1 MIGRPSLSN
10 RLTIIAAAA
19 VTVVAVAVGVLAL
32 LALHQTL
39 ISQTDRELQAVAG
52 GPLSDLTQATA
63 ANIPPNP
70 LDAQQ
75 ELRMQIRFPTGT
87 ITVPRASTP
96 LPWTADDEAVASGA
110 RPRSTYTADTSQGR
124 FRVLTFR
131 GPHGQTIQLARS
143 LTSADTTVQRFGTLI
158 AALIVA
164 AAAAAAIAGRFVAR
178 AGLRPVGQ
186 LTAAATHVAETRDLS
201 SPIPTDGHDEIAR
214 LGQAFNHM
222 LTRLGDAQQQQRDLI
237 EDAAHELRTPM
248 ASMRTNVEVL
258 IHAGDRLT
266 DRDRTA
272 LLSDLDVQSV
282 ELADLVANLV
292 DLARSRTTDEPMA
305 PVDLT
310 ELAES
315 SISLAEAHFP
325 RTRFHLHSPDTIAAR
340 VRPAT
345 LQRAMVN
352 LLDNA
357 AKFGPSDQSVE
368 MHLSIDPDAPRIAHI
383 SVLDR
388 NPAIP
393 ASERERIF
401 QRFHRLDTSRAV
413 PGSGLGLAIVAQAIA
428 AHNGTITI
436 GSRPGGGNRFEISI
450 PLQNATPVT
459 LKPA

>member
-1 MIGRPSLSN
+1 MTGRPSLTS

-19 VTVVAVAVGVLAL
+19 VTVVAVAVGILAL

-39 ISQTDRELQAVAG
+39 ISQTDRELQAIAA
-52 GPLSDLTQATA
+52 GPLGGLTPASA

-75 ELRMQIRFPTGT
+75 DVRIQIRFPTGT
-87 ITVPRASTP
+87 ITVPRTSTP
-96 LPWTADDEAVASGA
+96 LPWTADDAAVASGA
-110 RPRSTYTADTSQGR
+110 RPRSTYTADTDQGR
-124 FRVLTFR
+124 FRVLTFT

-143 LTSADTTVQRFGTLI
+143 LTSADATVQRFGTLI

-164 AAAAAAIAGRFVAR
+164 AAAVAAVAGRFVAR

-186 LTAAATHVAETRDLS
+186 LTAAATRVAETRDLS
-201 SPIPTDGHDEIAR
+201 SPIPTEGHDEIAR

-258 IHAGDRLT
+258 IHAGDRLD
-266 DRDRTA
+266 DRDRAA
-272 LLSDLDVQSV
+272 LLSDLDLQSV
-282 ELADLVANLV
+282 ELADLVADLV
-292 DLARSRTTDEPMA
+292 DLARSRTTDEPMTA
-305 PVDLT
+305 VDLT
-310 ELAES
+310 ELGES
-315 SISLAEAHFP
+315 AISLAEAHFP
-325 RTRFHLHSPDTIAAR
+325 QTRFRLYAPDTVTAQ

-357 AKFGPSDQSVE
+357 AKFGPAGQTVE
-368 MHLSIDPDAPRIAHI
+368 LHLSTGHGESRTAHI

-388 NPAIP
+388 NPVIP
-393 ASERERIF
+393 ADERERVF
-401 QRFHRLDTSRAV
+401 HRFHRLDTSRAV
-413 PGSGLGLAIVAQAIA
+413 PGSGLGLAIVAQAAA
-428 AHNGTITI
+428 AHQGTVAVTP
-436 GSRPGGGNRFEISI
+436 RPGGGNEFHIVI
-450 PLQNATPVT
+450 PGG
-459 LKPA
+459 